1 MFSCEYCGICKG
13 TYFEEHQRTAV
24 SEVIL
29 GSDCLGLCNN
39 YKNCSRLQTR
49 ALNTIWSIQE
59 VL

>member
-1 MFSCEYCGICKG
+1 MFSCEYYGICKG
-13 TYFEEHQRTAV
+13 AYFKEHLHTAV

-39 YKNCSRLQTR
+39 YKNSSRFQNR
-49 ALNTIWSIQE
+49 ALNTIWRIKE